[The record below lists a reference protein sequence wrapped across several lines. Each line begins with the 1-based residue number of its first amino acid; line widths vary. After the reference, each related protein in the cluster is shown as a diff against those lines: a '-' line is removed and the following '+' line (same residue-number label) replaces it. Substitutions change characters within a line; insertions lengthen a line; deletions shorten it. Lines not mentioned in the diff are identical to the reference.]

1 MCLIYVCA
9 GITDQLNTQLEAKN
23 LCTLSGTQQYDYR
36 LVEGSTLHNFLVYDG
51 ASDGRA
57 DKCSA
62 SGYHRCRKRLFVLYS
77 TTTGKKFM

>member
-1 MCLIYVCA
+1 MFYLSTD
-9 GITDQLNTQLEAKN
+9 ITDQLNTELEAKN
-23 LCTLSGTQQYDYR
+23 LCTLSDTQQYDYR
-36 LVEGSTLHNFLVYDG
+36 LVEGSTLHNCLVHDG

-62 SGYHRCRKRLFVLYS
+62 SGYHRCRKRLFVLYA

>member
-1 MCLIYVCA
+1 MFYLCA
-9 GITDQLNTQLEAKN
+9 DITDQLNTEFDAKH

-36 LVEGSTLHNFLVYDG
+36 LVEGSALHSCLVHDG
-51 ASDGRA
+51 ASDCRA

-62 SGYHRCRKRLFVLYS
+62 SGYHRCRERLFVLCA